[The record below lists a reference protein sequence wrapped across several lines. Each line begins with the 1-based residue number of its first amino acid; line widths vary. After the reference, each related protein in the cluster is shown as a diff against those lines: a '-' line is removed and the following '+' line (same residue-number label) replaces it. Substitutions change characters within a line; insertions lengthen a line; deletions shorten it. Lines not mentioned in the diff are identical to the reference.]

1 MSKSFSKMISEGLIK
16 CLPKV
21 IDDPIELNKTI
32 KKLKA
37 FPKSKEGKHFDN
49 QMNNAKAMYEND
61 IAICIRSN
69 IDSSDSIISYITKG
83 NVKSDFPYKDCY
95 LDQNGYITKV
105 IFSTYRSNGSDYY
118 WMTKDIFKL
127 INNL

>member
-1 MSKSFSKMISEGLIK
+1 MNKSFSKTVSKIIINY
-16 CLPKV
+16 LPHA
-21 IDDPIELNKTI
+21 IDDLVELKKAI
-32 KKLKA
+32 KKMKKY
-37 FPKSKEGKHFDN
+37 PKSKEGKAFDK

-95 LDQNGYITKV
+95 LDQNGDITKV
-105 IFSTYRSNGSDYY
+105 VFSLYRSNGSNYY